1 MTQRAAVAV
10 RRQDRNEGLRLGLAA
25 GGLIVALGL
34 WAGSAGIVR
43 AQEAPAP
50 AVPGGETITASA
62 LSLLGTPKYAPDFPH
77 LDYVNPDAPKGG
89 EIAEW
94 TVGAF
99 DNYNPYSLEGRAAAL
114 SSVPHETMM
123 EGTADTIGELY
134 CLLCESLE
142 YPASKDWVIF
152 TLREGITFSDGTP
165 MTAEDVAFSYDQLA
179 TKGLS
184 SFREVIA
191 QMIAG
196 VEVLDARRVK
206 YTFQPEAPRRDIL
219 AAAGGLPVFSR
230 AQFERDGIDLSKAST
245 VPLIGSGPYVFDSA
259 KNGRTVIWRRNP
271 DYWGRDLPINRGR
284 ANFDTI
290 RIEYFGDYNA
300 AFEGFKAG
308 VYTFRSE
315 PSAQLWATAYD
326 FPALSKG
333 QVVKQVLPDDTKVLA
348 QVFAIN
354 LRREKFRDVR
364 VREALDL
371 MLNFEW
377 MNKTLFFG
385 LNERVT
391 SFWQKTDMM
400 AEGLPTPEELAVL
413 EPLRADLPDSVF
425 TEPAVLPPVSGERQL
440 DRGNMRKAAALLD
453 AAGWVTGDDGMRRNA
468 KGETL
473 RVELLNDNQALDNRY
488 NAYVENLRA
497 VGIDAVHTRVDDA
510 EYENR
515 RRRHD
520 FDLLTTHFRTDDI
533 PGAELQQYF
542 GSATTGDVFNA
553 SGLANPAV
561 DKLIAQIERADTR
574 EELVPRVKALDRVLR
589 AERFAIFQWQRPSYL
604 VGFWDQ
610 YEHPETLP
618 PYALGEMD
626 FWWYNA
632 EKGEKLKAAGA
643 F

>member
-1 MTQRAAVAV
+1 MVRQTSVAVA
-10 RRQDRNEGLRLGLAA
+10 RRQERETGRKAGAMLGGALLVA
-25 GGLIVALGL
+25 GAL
-34 WAGSAGIVR
+34 WAGLSGMAR
-43 AQEAPAP
+43 AED
-50 AVPGGETITASA
+50 TITTSA
-62 LSLLGTPKYAPDFPH
+62 ISLLGAPKYGPDFAH

-94 TVGAF
+94 TSGAF
-99 DNYNPYSLEGRAAAL
+99 DNYNPYSIEGRAAAL
-114 SSVPHETMM
+114 SSAPHEGMM

-152 TLREGITFSDGTP
+152 TLREGITFSDGSP
-165 MTAEDVAFSYDQLA
+165 LTAEDVVFSYDQLRE
-179 TKGLS
+179 KGLS
-184 SFREVIA
+184 SFREVIG
-191 QMIAG
+191 QQIASA
-196 VEVLDARRVK
+196 EVLDPRRVK
-206 YTFQPEAPRRDIL
+206 YSFKPEAPRRDIL
-219 AAAGGLPVFSR
+219 AAAGGLPVFSK
-230 AQFERDGIDLSKAST
+230 AQFERDGIDLSKASN

-271 DYWGRDLPINRGR
+271 DYWGRDLPINKGR

-290 RIEYFGDYNA
+290 RVEYFGDYNA

-333 QVVKQVLPDDTKVLA
+333 FVTKQVLPDDTKVAA
-348 QVFAIN
+348 QAFAIN
-354 LRREKFRDVR
+354 LRREKFQDVR

-377 MNKTLFFG
+377 MNKTLFFD
-385 LNERVT
+385 LNARVK
-391 SFWQKTDMM
+391 SFWQNTDMM
-400 AEGLPTPEELAVL
+400 AEGPPTPEELAVL
-413 EPLRADLPDSVF
+413 EPLRADLPESVF
-425 TEPAVLPPVSGERQL
+425 TDPAVLPPVSGERQL

-453 AAGWVTGDDGMRRNA
+453 AAGWVPGADGMRRNA

-473 RVELLNDNQALDNRY
+473 RVELLNDNQAYDNRY

-520 FDLLTTHFRTDDI
+520 FDMLTTFFMTDNI

-553 SGLANPAV
+553 AGVANPAV
-561 DKLIAQIERADTR
+561 DKLIREIEHAETR
-574 EELVPRVKALDRVLR
+574 EDLVPRVQALDRVLR
-589 AERFAIFQWQRPSYL
+589 ALHFAIFQWQRPSYL
-604 VGFWDQ
+604 VAYWDQ
-610 YEHPETLP
+610 FEHPETLP

-632 EKGEKLKAAGA
+632 EKAEKLKAAGA
-643 F
+643 L